1 MLYYQCN
8 MDLKYSIIKH
18 FRLDNFVCSFVFL
31 MLSMNSI
38 HNTIHVK
45 ESTLIGSFA
54 SRHQLKCKKNTSS
67 CARKRKCK
75 VLNWG
80 NWLSRKNINVTL
92 IFRIRRNLFILP
104 LKYSYHSY
112 VVSIE
117 KNLI

>member
-8 MDLKYSIIKH
+8 MDLKYSIFKH
-18 FRLDNFVCSFVFL
+18 FRLDNFVYVFAFL

-38 HNTIHVK
+38 HNIIHVK
-45 ESTLIGSFA
+45 ESALIGSFA